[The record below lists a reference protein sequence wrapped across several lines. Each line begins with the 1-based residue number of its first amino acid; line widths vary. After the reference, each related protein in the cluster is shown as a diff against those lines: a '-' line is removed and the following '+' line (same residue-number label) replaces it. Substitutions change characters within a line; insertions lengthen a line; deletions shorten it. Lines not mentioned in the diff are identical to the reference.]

1 LSQLHPAPPRT
12 LWSVA
17 RRPRWIAALLLAL
30 AVASAFAALGQWQL
44 ARSVESAVAPNQ
56 KTESVVALESV
67 AQPQQP
73 VLSIA
78 TGQLVSVTATFVAG
92 DYVVLSDRVNLAAP
106 GYWVVGHAVTARGD
120 GLAVAMGWA
129 ASADAAASAIR
140 SLKASPPPADLVGRY
155 LPSESPQQ
163 SDFEHGKR
171 SALAV
176 SELVN
181 VWSNPPDA
189 VYGGYLVL
197 HTPIAGLDLIDSPA
211 PTTEVSFNLLNI
223 FYAIEWALFAGFAVF
238 LWYRLVKDAWE
249 AEVAASEAIAPDT
262 QT

>member
-1 LSQLHPAPPRT
+1 MAPSQETET
-12 LWSVA
+12 L
-17 RRPRWIAALLLAL
+17 I
-30 AVASAFAALGQWQL
+30 
-44 ARSVESAVAPNQ
+44 
-56 KTESVVALESV
+56 ALESV
-67 AQPQQP
+67 AVAQQP

-78 TGQLVSVTATFVAG
+78 TGQRVSVTATFVAS
-92 DYVVLSDRVNLAAP
+92 DYLVLADRVNLAAP
-106 GYWVVGHAVTARGD
+106 GYWVVGHAVTAGGD

-140 SLKASPPPADLVGRY
+140 SLQRMPPPAEIVGRY

-163 SDFEHGKR
+163 SDFENGKR

-181 VWSNPPDA
+181 LWESPPNA

-197 HTPIAGLDLIDSPA
+197 HTAVPGLEFIDSPA

-249 AEVAASEAIAPDT
+249 AEVASLSDSAGDT
-262 QT
+262 ET

>member
-1 LSQLHPAPPRT
+1 LSKPLPSAPST
-12 LWSVA
+12 FWAVA
-17 RRPRWIAALLLAL
+17 RRARWIGALVLAL
-30 AVASAFAALGQWQL
+30 AIASGFAALGQWQL

-56 KTESVVALESV
+56 ATESLISLESV
-67 AQPQQP
+67 AEPQQP
-73 VLSIA
+73 VLSTA
-78 TGQLVSVTATFVAG
+78 TGQRVSVTTSFVAS
-92 DYVVLSDRVNLAAP
+92 DYLVLSDRVNLAAP

-140 SLKASPPPADLVGRY
+140 SLTATPPPGEIVGRY

-181 VWSNPPDA
+181 LWQDPPDA

-197 HTPIAGLDLIDSPA
+197 HTAVPGLELIDSPA

-223 FYAIEWALFAGFAVF
+223 FYAIEWVLFAGFAVF

-249 AEVAASEAIAPDT
+249 AEVASSSDVARDSET
-262 QT
+262 